1 MADWKLPWDGGC
13 RCGWIRIRVSAPP
26 LLASACHCSGCQKM
40 SSSAFSLTLTFAA
53 DGFEVVSGEP
63 AIGGLHG
70 PTRHFFCPRCM
81 TWMFTRPAGMD
92 TLVNVR
98 PSMLDDHSWFVPH
111 VEFNTGEKLP
121 WARMPAVRSYETEP
135 PAEAYLELVEAFQRD
150 GARPG

>member
-13 RCGWIRIRVSAPP
+13 RCSQTRIRVNAPP
-26 LLASACHCSGCQKM
+26 LLTSACHCTGCQKM
-40 SSSAFSLTLTFAA
+40 SSSAFSLTLTVPA

-70 PTRHFFCPRCM
+70 PTRHFFCSWCM

-98 PSMLDDHSWFVPH
+98 ASMLDDHSWFVPY
-111 VEFNTGEKLP
+111 VELNTSEKLP
-121 WARMPAVRSYETEP
+121 WAGTPAVKSYATEP
-135 PAEAYLELVEAFQRD
+135 PVETYLELVEHFQRD